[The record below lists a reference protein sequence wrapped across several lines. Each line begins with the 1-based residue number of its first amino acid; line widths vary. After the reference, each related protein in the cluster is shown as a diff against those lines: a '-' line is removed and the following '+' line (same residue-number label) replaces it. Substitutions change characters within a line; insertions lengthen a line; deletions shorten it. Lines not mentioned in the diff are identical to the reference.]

1 MHIEKASFVAE
12 KGWCI
17 GPWNS
22 SVSISVGFANQ
33 GINEP
38 HYHERIT
45 EIYMVARG
53 NVEVRIEQETVHLVQ
68 NDVLVIEPGEAHTF
82 LAASADY
89 FHFVVHTPGLPDGE
103 TKADKVRVKRSRL
116 GL

>member
-1 MHIEKASFVAE
+1 MYIERASTEVA

-17 GPWNS
+17 GPWNA
-22 SVSISVGFANQ
+22 SVSISVGYATQ

-53 NVEVRIEQETVHLVQ
+53 QVEVRVEHETVRLSQ
-68 NDVLVIEPGEAHTF
+68 NDVVVIEPGEAHTF
-82 LAASADY
+82 LAASPDY
-89 FHFVVHTPGLPDGE
+89 FHFVVHSPGLPDGE
-103 TKADKVRVKRSRL
+103 AQADKVKVKKVRL

>member
-1 MHIEKASFVAE
+1 MHIEKASSVVE
-12 KGWCI
+12 EGWCI

-22 SVSISVGFANQ
+22 SVSISVGLANQ
-33 GINEP
+33 GKNQP

-53 NVEVRIEQETVHLVQ
+53 NVDVRVEQETVHLVQ

-103 TKADKVRVKRSRL
+103 TRADKVRVKRSRL